1 MNKEY
6 IFNSPTHGGKTKIIL
21 TDNSITI
28 SRPGAISKLSHGFVG
43 DKTIMLN
50 QISAI
55 QLKKAGIARGYIQ
68 FIIAGARESKSGI
81 LGETN
86 ENIVYFDSTFKN
98 KEINSNAEEI
108 KSYIENYIAQQNN
121 RNCTIIKSDDKYD
134 QLKKLK
140 QLLDDGIINQNEFDI
155 EKEKILNENK

>member
-1 MNKEY
+1 
-6 IFNSPTHGGKTKIIL
+6 
-21 TDNSITI
+21 
-28 SRPGAISKLSHGFVG
+28 
-43 DKTIMLN
+43 MLN